1 MKDLH
6 SQRYLVEEGALSIWK
21 GLSGQVLLWG
31 TAEMFMGRWEGS
43 APGSSLSTR
52 CELHSCRSAL
62 VLMLTHEQTH
72 EI

>member
-31 TAEMFMGRWEGS
+31 TAEMFMGRWGR
-43 APGSSLSTR
+43 AQHRVQVCQPVA
-52 CELHSCRSAL
+52 SCIPVGQPWS
-62 VLMLTHEQTH
+62 
-72 EI
+72 